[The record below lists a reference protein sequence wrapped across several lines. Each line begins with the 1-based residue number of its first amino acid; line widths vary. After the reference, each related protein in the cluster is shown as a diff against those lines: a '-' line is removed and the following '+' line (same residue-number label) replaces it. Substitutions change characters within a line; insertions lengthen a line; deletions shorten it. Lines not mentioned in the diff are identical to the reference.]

1 MRKKI
6 HTQLWQLA
14 ELGNCCVWFFSTKNP
29 DIRKFRKGPDALPPP
44 PHPSQKVS
52 TPRVLEFG
60 VPERKG
66 FHGGEVTHRG
76 MGRAPTH
83 PPHRHSADGETFQKV
98 SPWTRFTETTERF
111 PRRQGDRVNV
121 SPPPICA
128 PQSRRRGNLS
138 KPPGKMF
145 PRLNGGPEI
154 AQFLVT

>member
-1 MRKKI
+1 MEVSTSARRAARAGDPQKVS
-6 HTQLWQLA
+6 TSLA
-14 ELGNCCVWFFSTKNP
+14 RFPRWPGGAN
-29 DIRKFRKGPDALPPP
+29 IGMGRAPPP
-44 PHPSQKVS
+44 PHPNEKVS
-52 TPRVLEFG
+52 TSRVLEVG

-66 FHGGEVTHRG
+66 FHGGEITHRG
-76 MGRAPTH
+76 MVRAPTH

-154 AQFLVT
+154 AQVLVT